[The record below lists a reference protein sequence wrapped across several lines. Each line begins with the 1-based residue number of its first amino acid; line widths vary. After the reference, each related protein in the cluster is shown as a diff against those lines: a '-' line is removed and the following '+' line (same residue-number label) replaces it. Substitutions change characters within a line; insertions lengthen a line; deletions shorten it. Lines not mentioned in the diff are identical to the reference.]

1 MSPLIVVVTLTP
13 SEETREQLLEVCN
26 RHWPGVQREDGC
38 EKFAL
43 HAGPETFVVVE
54 RWSSRALWE
63 QHLATADNAALNAE
77 LGPLLARPAD
87 IWDVTPVPIGDPAK
101 STL

>member
-1 MSPLIVVVTLTP
+1 MSPLIIVVTLTP
-13 SEETREQLLEVCN
+13 SSDKREALLEVC
-26 RHWPGVQREDGC
+26 RRYWPGVQREPGC

-43 HAGPETFVVVE
+43 HEGGQTFVVVE

-63 QHLATADNAALNAE
+63 QHLATEDNAALNAA

-87 IWDVTPVPIGDPAK
+87 IWDVSPVAIGDTAK
-101 STL
+101 STV